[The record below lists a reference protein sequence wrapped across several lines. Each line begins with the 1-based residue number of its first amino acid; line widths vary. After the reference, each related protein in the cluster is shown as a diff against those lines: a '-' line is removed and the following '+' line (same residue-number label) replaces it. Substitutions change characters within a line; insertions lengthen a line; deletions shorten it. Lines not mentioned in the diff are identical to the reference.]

1 MSGHWFMITTSEA
14 MRQQADDALAA
25 IAAANGGEEPENL
38 RAAYD
43 IDPAA
48 FAKLIEALVA
58 LGARVDDE
66 MIRLAGIRPIG
77 EQLGLSTNARRVWK
91 PAPRTA

>member
-1 MSGHWFMITTSEA
+1 MSGHWMIVTTAEA
-14 MRQQADDALAA
+14 MRKQADDALAA

-48 FAKLIEALVA
+48 FAKLIEALVS
-58 LGARVDDE
+58 LGARVE
-66 MIRLAGIRPIG
+66 PELIRLAGIRPIDEILG
-77 EQLGLSTNARRVWK
+77 GLSTIRA
-91 PAPRTA
+91 